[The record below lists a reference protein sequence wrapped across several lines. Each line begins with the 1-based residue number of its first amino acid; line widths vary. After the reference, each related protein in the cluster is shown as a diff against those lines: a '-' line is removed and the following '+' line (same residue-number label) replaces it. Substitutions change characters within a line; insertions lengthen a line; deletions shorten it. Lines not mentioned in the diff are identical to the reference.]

1 MKPKV
6 LGKGLGNLIGATV
19 SRPTESADNNGNSP
33 LKEIK
38 LSEIKLNPNQPRKTI
53 SAESITELSETI
65 KQHGLIQ
72 PIVVNRTNDGYEL
85 VSGERR
91 YRACKEA
98 GFHKITAIV
107 RNYSERETLEVSII
121 ENIQRE
127 DLNPIEE
134 AMAYQQLTE
143 KLSMKI
149 TEVAARV
156 GKNRSTVSNM
166 IRLLQLPD
174 SVKELIKTGKLSEG
188 HARPLLS
195 IGDKRKLETYAL
207 QIVEK
212 NLTVRE
218 VEEYVAGLWETK
230 TTLSTKRDNSD
241 PSITNVETKIRNKLS
256 AKVKIAH
263 NSKIGKGKIII
274 SYNNMDEMDRILNNM
289 HIK

>member
-6 LGKGLGNLIGATV
+6 LGKGLGNLIGGTG
-19 SRPTESADNNGNSP
+19 SRSSENSEASGNSP

-38 LSEIKLNPNQPRKTI
+38 LSEIKLNPNQPRKTF
-53 SAESITELSETI
+53 SAESISELSETI

-72 PIVVNRTNDGYEL
+72 PIVVNRTTDGYEL

-91 YRACKEA
+91 FRACKEA
-98 GFHKITAIV
+98 GFHKIPAIV
-107 RNYSERETLEVSII
+107 RNYSEKETLEISII

-195 IGDKRKLETYAL
+195 IGDKRKLETYAV

-212 NLTVRE
+212 SLTVRE
-218 VEEYVAGLWETK
+218 VEEYVAGLWDTK
-230 TTLSTKRDNSD
+230 TTLSTRRENVD
-241 PSITNVETKIRNKLS
+241 PAIASVESKIRNKLS
-256 AKVKIAH
+256 AKVKVSH
-263 NSKIGKGKIII
+263 NSKIGKGKITI
-274 SYNNMDEMDRILNNM
+274 SYNNMDEMERILSNM

>member
-6 LGKGLGNLIGATV
+6 LGKGLGNLIG
-19 SRPTESADNNGNSP
+19 SSGRSSESSDTSTNSP
-33 LKEIK
+33 MREIK
-38 LSEIKLNPNQPRKTI
+38 LSEIKVNPNQPRKTF
-53 SAESITELSETI
+53 SAESISELAETI

-72 PIVVNRTNDGYEL
+72 PIVVTKTNDGYEL

-98 GFHKITAIV
+98 GFHKIPAIV
-107 RNYSERETLEVSII
+107 RNYSEKETLEIAII

-134 AMAYQQLTE
+134 ALAYQQLTE

-174 SVKELIKTGKLSEG
+174 SVKELIKTRKLSEG

-195 IGDKRKLETYAL
+195 IGDKKKLETYAQ
-207 QIVEK
+207 QIVDK
-212 NLTVRE
+212 NLTVRD
-218 VEEYVAGLWETK
+218 VEEYVASLWETK
-230 TTLSTKRDNSD
+230 TTLSTKRDNTD
-241 PSITNVETKIRNKLS
+241 PTIMNVETKIRNKLS
-256 AKVKIAH
+256 AKVKISH
-263 NSKIGKGKIII
+263 NAKVGKGKIVI
-274 SYNNMDEMDRILNNM
+274 SYNSIDEMDRILSNM
-289 HIK
+289 NIRQ

>member
-6 LGKGLGNLIGATV
+6 LGKGLGNLIGN
-19 SRPTESADNNGNSP
+19 SARGTDTSEANSNSP

-38 LSEIKLNPNQPRKTI
+38 LSEIKTNPNQPRKTF
-53 SAESITELSETI
+53 SAESITELAETI

-72 PIVVNRTNDGYEL
+72 PIVVIKTNDGYEL

-98 GFHKITAIV
+98 GFHKIPAIV
-107 RNYSERETLEVSII
+107 KNYNTKETLEVAII

-149 TEVAARV
+149 SEVATRV

-174 SVKELIKTGKLSEG
+174 SVKELIKTRKLSEG

-195 IGDKRKLETYAL
+195 IGDRKKLETYAQ

-218 VEEYVAGLWETK
+218 VEEYVASLWETK

-241 PSITNVETKIRNKLS
+241 PSIVNVETKIRNKLS
-256 AKVKIAH
+256 AKVKITH
-263 NSKIGKGKIII
+263 NAKVGKGKIVI
-274 SYNNMDEMDRILNNM
+274 SYNSMDEMDRILSNM
-289 HIK
+289 NIRQ

>member
-1 MKPKV
+1 
-6 LGKGLGNLIGATV
+6 LHCFI
-19 SRPTESADNNGNSP
+19 RQ
-33 LKEIK
+33 IK
-38 LSEIKLNPNQPRKTI
+38 LSEIKVNQTQPRKTF
-53 SAESITELSETI
+53 SAESISELAETI

-72 PIVVNRTNDGYEL
+72 PIVVTKTNDGYEL

-98 GFHKITAIV
+98 GFHKIPAIV
-107 RNYSERETLEVSII
+107 RNYSEKETLEIAII

-134 AMAYQQLTE
+134 ALAYQQLTE

-174 SVKELIKTGKLSEG
+174 SVKELIKTRKLSEG

-195 IGDKRKLETYAL
+195 IGDKKKLETYAQ
-207 QIVEK
+207 QIVDK
-212 NLTVRE
+212 NLTVRD
-218 VEEYVAGLWETK
+218 VEEYVASLWETK
-230 TTLSTKRDNSD
+230 TTLSTKRDNTD
-241 PSITNVETKIRNKLS
+241 PTIMNVETKIRNKLS
-256 AKVKIAH
+256 AKVKISH
-263 NSKIGKGKIII
+263 NAKVGKGKIVI
-274 SYNNMDEMDRILNNM
+274 SYNSIDEMDRILSNM
-289 HIK
+289 NIRQ

>member
-38 LSEIKLNPNQPRKTI
+38 LSEIKLNPNQPRKTF

-121 ENIQRE
+121 ENIQS
-127 DLNPIEE
+127 P
-134 AMAYQQLTE
+134 ATY
-143 KLSMKI
+143 S
-149 TEVAARV
+149 
-156 GKNRSTVSNM
+156 STS
-166 IRLLQLPD
+166 
-174 SVKELIKTGKLSEG
+174 
-188 HARPLLS
+188 
-195 IGDKRKLETYAL
+195 
-207 QIVEK
+207 
-212 NLTVRE
+212 LTVRFF
-218 VEEYVAGLWETK
+218 
-230 TTLSTKRDNSD
+230 STICN
-241 PSITNVETKIRNKLS
+241 
-256 AKVKIAH
+256 A
-263 NSKIGKGKIII
+263 
-274 SYNNMDEMDRILNNM
+274 
-289 HIK
+289 

>member
-6 LGKGLGNLIGATV
+6 LGKGLGNLIGATGNRN
-19 SRPTESADNNGNSP
+19 SENSEASGNSP

-38 LSEIKLNPNQPRKTI
+38 LSEIKLNPNQPRKTF
-53 SAESITELSETI
+53 SAESISELSETI

-72 PIVVNRTNDGYEL
+72 PIVVNRTTDGYEL

-91 YRACKEA
+91 FRACKEA
-98 GFHKITAIV
+98 GFHKIPAIV
-107 RNYSERETLEVSII
+107 RNYSEKETLEVSII

-195 IGDKRKLETYAL
+195 IGDKRKLETYAV

-212 NLTVRE
+212 SLTVRE

-230 TTLSTKRDNSD
+230 TTLSTKRENVD
-241 PSITNVETKIRNKLS
+241 PSIANVESKIRKLS
-256 AKVKIAH
+256 AKVKVSH
-263 NSKIGKGKIII
+263 NSKIGKGKIVI
-274 SYNNMDEMDRILNNM
+274 SYNNMDEMERILSNM